1 MNLKFMLIHKIW
13 AFIIF
18 FSTWLIY
25 VQNPLK
31 EEDIVKSLIDKS
43 TTLDTMVITRILSER
58 STNALGD
65 FEVTYTYD
73 PAAVKIVEE

>member
-1 MNLKFMLIHKIW
+1 MLIHKIW

-43 TTLDTMVITRILSER
+43 TTLDAMVITRILSER

>member
-1 MNLKFMLIHKIW
+1 MSVYF
-13 AFIIF
+13 F
-18 FSTWLIY
+18 FSTRLIY

-65 FEVTYTYD
+65 FEVTYAYD